1 MNPSSLMLIKMTSK
15 QASPS
20 KLEID
25 IQFASAAVE
34 DKVLAIASLA
44 VIKKWV
50 KSAVPFNGLI
60 TLRFVNATE
69 GKKLNFAFRNKNY
82 ATNVL
87 TFPYELSKKNLA
99 ADIIF
104 CLPVIQKEAS
114 EQGKAVK
121 AHLAHLIIHGCLHA
135 QGLDHEND
143 KEAKKM
149 EGKEI
154 ILLKSLGF
162 ANPYALI

>member
-1 MNPSSLMLIKMTSK
+1 MATKKL
-15 QASPS
+15 SPS

-25 IQFASAAVE
+25 IQFASAAIE
-34 DKVLAIASLA
+34 EKVFAIVSQA

-50 KSAVPFNGLI
+50 KTAVYLNGLV
-60 TLRFVNATE
+60 TLRFVNAAE
-69 GKKLNFAFRNKNY
+69 GKKLNFTFRGKDY

-87 TFPYELSKKNLA
+87 TFPYELSNNTLT

-114 EQGKAVK
+114 EQNKAAK

-135 QGLDHEND
+135 QGLDHESD

-149 EGKEI
+149 ESEEI
-154 ILLKSLGF
+154 ALLTSLGF
-162 ANPYALI
+162 ANPYAPI

>member
-1 MNPSSLMLIKMTSK
+1 MTTK
-15 QASPS
+15 KAPPS

-25 IQFASAAVE
+25 IQFASTAIE

-44 VIKKWV
+44 AIIKWV
-50 KSAVPFNGLI
+50 KATIQLHGLI
-60 TLRFVNATE
+60 TLRFVNAAE
-69 GKKLNFAFRNKNY
+69 GKKLNFAFRNKEY

-87 TFPYELSKKNLA
+87 TFPYELSKKTIA

-114 EQGKAVK
+114 EQSKSVK
-121 AHLAHLIIHGCLHA
+121 AHLAHLIVHGCLHA

-143 KEAKKM
+143 QEAKKM

-154 ILLKSLGF
+154 VLLKSLGF
-162 ANPYALI
+162 TNPYAPI

>member
-1 MNPSSLMLIKMTSK
+1 MTTK
-15 QASPS
+15 QSSPS
-20 KLEID
+20 KLELD
-25 IQFASAAVE
+25 IQFASTAIKE
-34 DKVLAIASLA
+34 KVLTIASQA
-44 VIKKWV
+44 AIKKWV
-50 KSAVPFNGLI
+50 KAAIGLNGLI
-60 TLRFVNATE
+60 TLRFVNAAE
-69 GKKLNFAFRNKNY
+69 GKKLNFAFRNKDY

-87 TFPYELSKKNLA
+87 TFPYELSKKTLT

-114 EQGKAVK
+114 EQSKAPK

-135 QGLDHEND
+135 QGLDHENA

-154 ILLKSLGF
+154 ALLSTLGF
-162 ANPYALI
+162 ANPYAAI